1 MRKQWWKE
9 AVIYEIYPRSFKDS
23 NGDGIGDLRGII
35 EKLDYLKEL
44 GVDVL
49 WLCPVYDSPNDDYGY
64 DIRNYRKIISEAGTM
79 DDYDELLEGV
89 HERGMK
95 LIMDLVVNHTSD
107 EHEWFQKSRQ
117 SKDNPYRDFYFWKP
131 EKPNNWKSFFGGDT
145 WEYDEKTGE
154 WYLHLFTKKQPD
166 LNWENPEVREEVYK
180 MMRYWLEKGV
190 DGFRLDVI
198 SLISKRTNFPDTHLE
213 DFADVIEQ
221 VYANGPRVHEFL
233 REMNEEVLLRY
244 NIMTVGE
251 AVGVPKDK
259 ALLYVGENR
268 NELGMIFQFDHMLM
282 DAGAGGRF
290 DPIHMDFIYFK
301 RIFREWDE
309 AVSENGW
316 NSIYLDNHDYPRMVS
331 RFGND
336 QQYRVESAKLLAIML
351 LSMRGTPC
359 IFQGSELGM
368 TNVAYPLF
376 DDYRDVETRNA
387 KEAWVKAGKDPDEL
401 LDYVQKYSRDNAR
414 TPMQWNSG
422 KHAGF
427 TEGTPWVKV
436 NPNYIAINAEDA
448 LNDQDSIFWFYK
460 RLIAFRKDHPVLV
473 YGNYEQTDKEHPQ
486 LFSYRRWNEEEEF
499 NIFLNFSDEICDI
512 TEYRTEGFELVMS
525 NQPELDMQHDHLLSW
540 EGRIYQRGKE
550 L

>member
-49 WLCPVYDSPNDDYGY
+49 WLCPIYDSPNDDYGY
-64 DIRNYRKIISEAGTM
+64 DIRNYRKIIGEAGSI
-79 DDYDELLEGV
+79 DDFDELLEGV
-89 HERGMK
+89 HQRGMK

-131 EKPNNWKSFFGGDT
+131 EKPNNWQSFFGGDA

-166 LNWENPEVREEVYK
+166 LNWENPNVRESIYK
-180 MMRYWLEKGV
+180 MMQFWLNKGV
-190 DGFRLDVI
+190 DGFRMDVI
-198 SLISKRTNFPDTHLE
+198 SLISKRTDFPDTVLE
-213 DFADVIEQ
+213 DFADIIEH

-233 REMNEEVLLRY
+233 REMNEEVLGRY
-244 NIMTVGE
+244 NVMTVGE

-259 ALLYVGENR
+259 ALFYVGEDR
-268 NELGMIFQFDHMLM
+268 KELDMIFQFDHMLM
-282 DAGAGGRF
+282 DSGPGGRF
-290 DPIHMDFIYFK
+290 DPIEIDFIDFK
-301 RIFREWDE
+301 RIFRDWDE
-309 AVSENGW
+309 SVSEKGW
-316 NSIYLDNHDYPRMVS
+316 NSVYLDNHDYPRMVS

-336 QQYRVESAKLLAIML
+336 QEYREESAKLIAMML
-351 LSMRGTPC
+351 LTMRGTPC

-368 TNVAYPLF
+368 TNVAYPFF
-376 DDYRDVETRNA
+376 DDYRDIETKNA

-401 LDYVQKYSRDNAR
+401 LKYVQKFSRDNAR
-414 TPMQWNSG
+414 TPMQWNNG

-427 TEGTPWVKV
+427 TSGTPWVKV
-436 NPNYIAINAEDA
+436 NPNYLAINAEES
-448 LNDQDSIFWFYK
+448 LNNQDSIFWFYK
-460 RLIAFRKDHPVLV
+460 RLIEFRKDHPVLV
-473 YGNYEQTDKEHPQ
+473 SGTYEQTDRDHSQ
-486 LFSYRRWNEEEEF
+486 LFSYRRGDEREAF
-499 NIFLNFSDEICDI
+499 HVLLNFSDELCNVTRLNMD
-512 TEYRTEGFELVMS
+512 GFTKVMT
-525 NQPELDMQHDHLLSW
+525 NQPELEIQKDHLLPW
-540 EGRIYQRGKE
+540 EGRVYK
-550 L
+550 LPKS

>member
-1 MRKQWWKE
+1 MKKNWWKE

-35 EKLDYLKEL
+35 QKLDYLKKL

-64 DIRNYRKIISEAGTM
+64 DIRNYRKIIEEAGTM
-79 DDYDELLEGV
+79 KDFDELLEGI
-89 HERGMK
+89 HQRGIK

-107 EHEWFQKSRQ
+107 EHEWFQKSRE
-117 SKDNPYRDFYFWKP
+117 SKDNPYRDYYFWKP
-131 EKPNNWKSFFGGDT
+131 EKPNNWQSFFGGDA

-166 LNWENPEVREEVYK
+166 LNWENPNVREKVHK
-180 MMRYWLEKGV
+180 MMRFWLEKGV

-198 SLISKRTNFPDTHLE
+198 SLISKRTDFTDTDL
-213 DFADVIEQ
+213 DNFADVIEQ
-221 VYANGPRVHEFL
+221 VYANGPRLHEYL
-233 REMNEEVLLRY
+233 REMNEEVLGQY
-244 NIMTVGE
+244 DIMTVGE
-251 AVGVPKDK
+251 AVGVPKNM
-259 ALLYVGENR
+259 ALLCVGEDR
-268 NELGMIFQFDHMLM
+268 NELDMIFQFDHMLM
-282 DAGAGGRF
+282 DAGPGGRF
-290 DPIHMDFIYFK
+290 DPIKRDFIHFK

-309 AVSENGW
+309 AVSEKGW

-336 QQYRVESAKLLAIML
+336 QQYREESAKLLAMML
-351 LSMRGTPC
+351 LTMRGTPC

-376 DDYRDVETRNA
+376 EDYRDVETRNA

-414 TPMQWNSG
+414 TPMQWNSQ

-427 TEGTPWVKV
+427 TEGIPWVKV
-436 NPNYIAINAEDA
+436 NPNYTGINAEIA
-448 LNDQDSIFWFYK
+448 LENQNSIFWFYK
-460 RLIAFRKDHPVLV
+460 RLIEFRKDHPVLV
-473 YGNYEQTDKEHPQ
+473 YGNFEQTDKEHSQ
-486 LFSYRRWNEEEEF
+486 LFSYRRWDEDMEF
-499 NIFLNFSDEICDI
+499 HVLLNFSDKLCDI
-512 TEYRTEGFELVMS
+512 TQFRTEGYKMVMTNQFEL
-525 NQPELDMQHDHLLSW
+525 DIQHDQLLPW
-540 EGRIYQRGKE
+540 EGRVYQLGKS
-550 L
+550 